1 MSLTTPSLLQGW
13 PEPFCLDPCEEYP
26 RTHHDGSRRRTALI
40 DGNVGFRW
48 WFWALETNQPRT
60 PADVA
65 RFKLW
70 MHRLAHILGFDGPS
84 TSWAADWRNQF
95 EAALAERAPPGT
107 AAGTHEFVI
116 LRIEFTDDA
125 PDRALFIAPFPSY
138 EAAEVW
144 LASPEGFDAVAD
156 DPPQHHIMQLPKG
169 AFEQPLH
176 VVRPRKAAGGVA

>member
-1 MSLTTPSLLQGW
+1 MSGPSLLQGW

-26 RTHHDGSRRRTALI
+26 QFDAPDMRHRTAVI

-70 MHRLAHILGFDGPS
+70 MHRLANILGFDGPS

-95 EAALAERAPPGT
+95 AAALAERAPPGT

-116 LRIEFTDDA
+116 LCIDDTDGWLGK
-125 PDRALFIAPFPSY
+125 PHFVAPFPSY

-144 LASPEGFDAVAD
+144 LRSPEAFDASD
-156 DPPQHHIMQLPKG
+156 DSTPLRYITQLPKG
-169 AFEQPLH
+169 AYQQPLP
-176 VVRPRKAAGGVA
+176 VVRPRNAAGGVA